1 MQTPKQLRRTAGLY
15 CLGNEIETLDLSLNT
30 ALKKLNCRGNYNLVL
45 DLSKNTNI
53 TWLDYLEYLNC
64 ESNHLTKLD
73 LSRTAIGC
81 GKNEMP
87 LSCRME
93 SLKTL
98 YLKTGWVIN
107 YITVDRFGSFIHENT
122 VIEYKD

>member
-1 MQTPKQLRRTAGLY
+1 MGGGDCNA
-15 CLGNEIETLDLSLNT
+15 SLVH
-30 ALKKLNCRGNYNLVL
+30 RIG
-45 DLSKNTNI
+45 KNTNI
-53 TWLDYLEYLNC
+53 TWLDYSEYLSC

-81 GKNEMP
+81 DKNEMP

-107 YITVDRFGSFIHENT
+107 YITVDRFESSIHENT

>member
-1 MQTPKQLRRTAGLY
+1 MGGGDCNA
-15 CLGNEIETLDLSLNT
+15 SLVH
-30 ALKKLNCRGNYNLVL
+30 RI
-45 DLSKNTNI
+45 SKNTNI
-53 TWLDYLEYLNC
+53 TWLDYSVTVTKNLDLSKLTALEYLNC

-107 YITVDRFGSFIHENT
+107 YITVDRFESFIHENT